1 MKFLETIKSEISKY
15 NLFIYIF
22 LIWNAFKLFFIN
34 SDPIIQVL
42 NLLLSIGIY
51 FCIEDKKL
59 KINNRR
65 RLDFFIGI
73 IGITFTLIRSFFLN
87 NVDDKYYYFNL
98 PIGIFFLIIILNP
111 FKEFAYLKNIFL
123 ISLLLPFRRLFFELA
138 NFSLGSLIPS
148 LTWFVLFSLGQNPIL
163 DGQNITIKD
172 HQFVLSKGCWGADNL
187 YFVLATLIIY
197 SCIFRLRKIKN
208 ISILIMFST
217 LISIVINVIRNNLLV
232 FIISSNISNR
242 EDIFVFLHDSYGSL
256 IFSFFSILIISFLYF
271 NFLNKELNS

>member
-138 NFSLGSLIPS
+138 NFLLGSLIPS

-172 HQFVLSKGCWGADNL
+172 HQFTLSKGCWGADNL